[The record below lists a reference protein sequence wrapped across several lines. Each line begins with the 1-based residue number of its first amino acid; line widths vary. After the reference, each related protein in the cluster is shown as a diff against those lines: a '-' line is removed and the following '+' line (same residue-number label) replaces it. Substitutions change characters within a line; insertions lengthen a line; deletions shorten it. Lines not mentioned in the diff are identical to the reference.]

1 MIGRHVM
8 SMQKRSR
15 WSRYVSG
22 FVFLSL
28 LLSIVYTI
36 IQWANAPVTPP
47 GPEYEK
53 LKSDYALMVV
63 QCFLGILAMLLPGLL
78 ARKWRVEIPS
88 GMMILYLLFLYAAIY
103 LGEVQSFYYRI
114 PHWDMILHG
123 FSGGMLGA
131 LAFSFVR
138 LLNKFDRVHLYLS
151 PLFTAIF
158 AFCFSITLGVFWEF
172 YEYSADYMLGLNMQK
187 FLMEDG
193 TALIGRK
200 ALSDTM
206 QDLITDAIGAVFT
219 SSIGYVSLKYKKGW
233 VEKVMLKRQPAQEQ
247 REISAGG

>member
-1 MIGRHVM
+1 MTI
-8 SMQKRSR
+8 QKRSR
-15 WSRYVSG
+15 WSRFVSG

-28 LLSIVYTI
+28 LLSIVYTVV
-36 IQWANAPVTPP
+36 QWMNAPVGPT

-63 QCFLGILAMLLPGLL
+63 QCLLGILAMLLPGWL

-88 GMMILYLLFLYAAIY
+88 NMMILYLLFLYAAIY

-114 PHWDMILHG
+114 PNWDMILHG

-138 LLNKFDRVHLYLS
+138 LINNSDRVQVELN
-151 PLFTAIF
+151 PLFTALF

-172 YEYSADYMLGLNMQK
+172 YEYSFDGMLGLNMQK

-193 TALIGRK
+193 TALIGRE
-200 ALSDTM
+200 ALNDTM
-206 QDLITDAIGAVFT
+206 QDLITDAFGALFT
-219 SSIGYVSLKYKKGW
+219 SLIGFISLKYKKGW
-233 VEKVMLKRQPAQEQ
+233 VEKVMLKRQPPKDFNKDNSF
-247 REISAGG
+247 SA

>member
-1 MIGRHVM
+1 MTL
-8 SMQKRSR
+8 QKRSR
-15 WSRYVSG
+15 GSRFVSG

-28 LLSIVYTI
+28 LLSIVYI
-36 IQWANAPVTPP
+36 VIQWVNAPAGPS

-53 LKSDYALMVV
+53 LKSDYALLVV
-63 QCFLGILAMLLPGLL
+63 QCLLGILAMLLPGWL
-78 ARKWRVEIPS
+78 ARKWRLSIPS

-103 LGEVQSFYYRI
+103 LGDVQSFYYRI

-138 LLNKFDRVHLYLS
+138 LVSNSDRVQVELN
-151 PLFTAIF
+151 PLFTAVF

-172 YEYSADYMLGLNMQK
+172 YEYSFDGVLGLNMQK

-193 TALIGRK
+193 TALLGRE

-206 QDLITDAIGAVFT
+206 QDLFTDALGALFT
-219 SSIGYVSLKYKKGW
+219 SLIGFVSLKHKKGW
-233 VEKVMLKRQPAQEQ
+233 VEKVLLQRQPLRNGQKD
-247 REISAGG
+247 ISA